1 MALYYVHARRID
13 DRPDDQGDYSSGHDL
28 PTFYVDAAS
37 PDHALRLA
45 HDVAGNQVANMTRTL
60 VTTYQVDDETQTLHE
75 STRYAPGWNA
85 ERVDAGTV
93 EVQYQYSQDGWIIDG
108 SPTAEQDADA
118 VTVFDAHA
126 GVVAALT
133 RTPRGRW
140 RIETSDYAHLKRSH
154 HDARFSTP
162 EDAAHFVAKILSVRL
177 VPVTTWD

>member
-1 MALYYVHARRID
+1 MALYYVEARRID
-13 DRPDDQGDYSSGHDL
+13 DRPDDAGYYSSGHDL

-45 HDVAGNQVANMTRTL
+45 HDVAGHGVATMTRTL
-60 VTTYQVDDETQTLHE
+60 VTTYQVDDETRTLYE
-75 STRYAPGWNA
+75 STRYARGWNA
-85 ERVDAGTV
+85 ERVEAGTV
-93 EVQYQYSQDGWIIDG
+93 EVQFQYSQDGRIIDG

-126 GVVAALT
+126 CAVAALA

-154 HDARFSTP
+154 HDARFSSP
-162 EDAAHFVAKILSVRL
+162 EQAAHFVAKIMSVRL
-177 VPVTTWD
+177 VPVATWD